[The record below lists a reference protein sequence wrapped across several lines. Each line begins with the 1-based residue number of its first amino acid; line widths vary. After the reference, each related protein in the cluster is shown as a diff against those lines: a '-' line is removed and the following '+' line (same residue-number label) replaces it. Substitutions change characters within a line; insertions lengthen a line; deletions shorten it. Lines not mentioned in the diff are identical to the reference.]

1 MLFHRLCLEAFCHA
15 TEDLGK
21 VKEAMLNLLPP
32 ELVDSARSAGFK
44 EQKLEGSFGN
54 EITLVRLELGKQGD
68 MGKAV
73 ERFKESLPK
82 EDVEDFNVDEHVT
95 DDGEFWM
102 RFDKQEAYGGKIV
115 LGGQDTIQLKGKV
128 AAFPAGRGRALALM
142 EEFWG

>member
-1 MLFHRLCLEAFCHA
+1 MLFHRLSLEAFCHA
-15 TEDLGK
+15 TEDLSK
-21 VKEAMLNLLPP
+21 VKGALLNLLPP
-32 ELVDSARSAGFK
+32 EAAKSAGFK

-54 EITLVRLELGKQGD
+54 EITIVRLELGKQGD
-68 MGKAV
+68 MGKAI
-73 ERFKESLPK
+73 EWFKESLPK

-128 AAFPAGRGRALALM
+128 AAFPAGRERALALM